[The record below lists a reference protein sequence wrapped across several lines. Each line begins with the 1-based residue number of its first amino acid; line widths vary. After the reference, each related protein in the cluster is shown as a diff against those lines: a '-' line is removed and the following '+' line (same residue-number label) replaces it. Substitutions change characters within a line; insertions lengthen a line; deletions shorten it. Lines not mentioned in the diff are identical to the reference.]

1 MFIICY
7 VLRLLTSYC
16 IASIQLAGE
25 DVKDVNFV
33 VLYESSNIFITGNVV
48 TEEWLLKSLKVKV
61 QL

>member
-1 MFIICY
+1 MGY
-7 VLRLLTSYC
+7 TTSYC
-16 IASIQLAGE
+16 IVSLQLAGK

-33 VLYESSNIFITGNVV
+33 VLYEPSNIFITGNVV